1 MYAAV
6 QRYQAEA
13 SAVGEGSERIHD
25 GLVPVVR
32 RAPGFVAYY
41 VVNAGDGI
49 VVAVSVFQDR
59 DRAEA
64 ASRMAADRAERNLS
78 GALGEPIVT
87 TGDVV
92 VYEGG

>member
-13 SAVGEGSERIHD
+13 SAVDEGIERIQD
-25 GLVPVVR
+25 GLVPILR

-64 ASRMAADRAERNLS
+64 ASRMAADWAERNLS

-87 TGDVV
+87 VGDVV